1 MGNLLEK
8 LKDKLMRAQ
17 LALEIP
23 LARRRGIAARKY
35 WEKIK
40 DQTEEGLHL
49 AGFVR
54 EDLNNEFGDYQYVY
68 RLDSR
73 KFVVDINYDGG
84 GGTFKGYD
92 ARGKCFCDE
101 NLKFRITTKTPP
113 SYIARLLSGLLW
125 PYMEGGL

>member
-40 DQTEEGLHL
+40 DQTEEGLRL

-54 EDLNNEFGDYQYVY
+54 EDLN
-68 RLDSR
+68 
-73 KFVVDINYDGG
+73 
-84 GGTFKGYD
+84 
-92 ARGKCFCDE
+92 
-101 NLKFRITTKTPP
+101 
-113 SYIARLLSGLLW
+113 
-125 PYMEGGL
+125 MEVTI

>member
-1 MGNLLEK
+1 MGNWLKK
-8 LKDKLMRAQ
+8 LKENVIRAQ

-40 DQTEEGLHL
+40 DQTEEGLRL

-73 KFVVDINYDGG
+73 KFVVDINCDGD

-113 SYIARLLSGLLW
+113 SYIARRLSGLLW
-125 PYMEGGL
+125 PYVEGGL

>member
-1 MGNLLEK
+1 MGKLLEK
-8 LKDKLMRAQ
+8 LKDKLMRVRID
-17 LALEIP
+17 LEI
-23 LARRRGIAARKY
+23 RRTRRPGVAARTY

-40 DQTEEGLHL
+40 DQTEEGLRL

-54 EDLNNEFGDYQYVY
+54 EDLHNEFGDYRYVY

-73 KFVVDINYDGG
+73 KFVVDINYDGD

-113 SYIARLLSGLLW
+113 GYIARRLSGLLW
-125 PYMEGGL
+125 PYVEGGL